1 MLRKALVGG
10 LLLVMVGA
18 VVAGVI
24 ALAGRSE
31 SVHAQQGL
39 GQQGLGQQGRNATAR
54 AETALQGG
62 QRGGWRQAADAEE
75 CGTDGC
81 IEESAPGGGYGRGQ
95 GQGQESQAST
105 AQGGGGGRGQ
115 GQGQESQVS
124 TAQGGGGGRGQGQS
138 RAGQV
143 SAEQGG
149 GSARGQGQ
157 ALQSQPEPQADH
169 SDWQTIQ
176 GTVLETSELV
186 IETAEGQTLQ
196 VGLGPSHYREGQGFV
211 LEVGET
217 VRVSGYYENEE
228 FKAGQVVK
236 LATGESITLRDADG
250 RPMWAGRSR
259 RSG

>member
-31 SVHAQQGL
+31 SVHAQQGV
-39 GQQGLGQQGRNATAR
+39 GQQGRNAAAR

-95 GQGQESQAST
+95 GQGQESQVST

-115 GQGQESQVS
+115 GQGK
-124 TAQGGGGGRGQGQS
+124 
-138 RAGQV
+138 AGQV
-143 SAEQGG
+143 SAAQDGG
-149 GSARGQGQ
+149 NGRGQGET
-157 ALQSQPEPQADH
+157 AQSQPEPQADH
-169 SDWQTIQ
+169 SDWQTIE

-236 LATGESITLRDADG
+236 LGTGESITLRDADG